1 MAKSVF
7 MAALACMFFMQ
18 TPAIHPQSDFRPSVK
33 TDTSSANLGDI
44 PPLPRGKTT
53 IFGGAI
59 QDFDP
64 VRDRLTLNVV
74 GERPMHIFFDERT
87 QVFRDG
93 VKIPLRQLG
102 KVDHAS
108 VETTLDGQDIFA
120 VSIHILSQG
129 PAGQYEGRVVNYDRT
144 TGALTIDAS
153 SSREPLKVFVSGST
167 HVARAGQQQFT
178 SVQSGLYDLAPGS
191 LVSIAFQPGKPGRA
205 VASAITVLAVPGSSF
220 AFSGSIA
227 SIDLHS
233 GLMVLVNSTDQK
245 SYEISFR
252 STALP
257 EGHTLRTGDHVMVTA
272 AYNGSSFMASSIAA
286 N

>member
-7 MAALACMFFMQ
+7 AAALGCMVFMQ
-18 TPAIHPQSDFRPSVK
+18 AAAIHCQSDFRPSVK
-33 TDTSSANLGDI
+33 TDTSSANLSDI

-74 GERPMHIFFDERT
+74 GERPLHIFVDERT
-87 QVFRDG
+87 HVFRDG

-102 KVDHAS
+102 KEDHAS

-120 VSIHILSQG
+120 VSIHILSKG
-129 PAGQYEGRVVNYDRT
+129 AEGQYEGRVVNYDRT

-153 SSREPLKVFVSGST
+153 SSREPFKVLVSGNT
-167 HVARAGQQQFT
+167 QITRAGQRQFV
-178 SVQSGLYDLAPGS
+178 SVQSGLYDLAPGA

-233 GLMVLVNSTDQK
+233 GLLVLVNSTDQK
-245 SYEISFR
+245 SYEISFH

-257 EGHTLRTGDHVMVTA
+257 QGHTLRPGDRVMVTA
-272 AYNGSSFMASSIAA
+272 AYDGTSFMASSIAA